1 MFRGSRRSR
10 REVPVRHTESA
21 EDYLKTIWDLEAGH
35 GRATTSEIAR
45 RLEVA
50 PASATGMV
58 KRLSGLGL
66 VDHKPYHGVTL
77 TETGRRTALRVV
89 RRHRLIESFLVRIM
103 DVPRDRVH
111 DEAERWEHVLSED
124 MEDRIDQL
132 LGHPDCDPHGSPIPA
147 RDAATPRTPE
157 EMP

>member
-1 MFRGSRRSR
+1 MK
-10 REVPVRHTESA
+10 HTESA
-21 EDYLKTIWDLEAGH
+21 ENYLKTIWDLESGH

-45 RLEVA
+45 RLAVA

-66 VDHKPYHGVTL
+66 LDHTPYRGVTL
-77 TETGRRTALRVV
+77 TEDGRRTALRVV

-111 DEAERWEHVLSED
+111 EEAERWEHVLSED

-132 LGHPDCDPHGSPIPA
+132 LGHPDRDPHGSPIPA
-147 RDAATPRTPE
+147 RDAATSPAPE
-157 EMP
+157 DPS

>member
-1 MFRGSRRSR
+1 MK
-10 REVPVRHTESA
+10 HTESA
-21 EDYLKTIWDLEAGH
+21 ENYLKTIWDLETGH

-45 RLEVA
+45 RLAVA

-66 VDHKPYHGVTL
+66 LDHTPYRGVTL

-111 DEAERWEHVLSED
+111 EEAERWEHVLSED

-132 LGHPDCDPHGSPIPA
+132 LGHPDRDPHGSPIPA
-147 RDAATPRTPE
+147 RDTASSPAPE
-157 EMP
+157 EPS

>member
-10 REVPVRHTESA
+10 REVPVRHTEST

-132 LGHPDCDPHGSPIPA
+132 LGHPDSDPHGSPIPA
-147 RDAATPRTPE
+147 RDAAAPRAPE
-157 EMP
+157 ELP

>member
-10 REVPVRHTESA
+10 HEVPVRHTESA

-77 TETGRRTALRVV
+77 TETCRRTALRVV

-157 EMP
+157 ELP

>member
-1 MFRGSRRSR
+1 MK
-10 REVPVRHTESA
+10 HTESA
-21 EDYLKTIWDLEAGH
+21 ENYLKTIWDLETGH

-45 RLEVA
+45 RLAVA

-66 VDHKPYHGVTL
+66 LDHTPYRGVTL
-77 TETGRRTALRVV
+77 TEDGRRTALRVV

-111 DEAERWEHVLSED
+111 EEAERWEHVLSED

-132 LGHPDCDPHGSPIPA
+132 LGHPDRDPHGSPIPA
-147 RDAATPRTPE
+147 RDTATSPAPE
-157 EMP
+157 EPS